1 MESFTQLSLRGQWK
15 WQKKGLGI
23 HQNSLSRAVKSL
35 PLMEPRGKGKPQ
47 RSKSREAKGPEA
59 QREEALTVRIQGWEP
74 NRQGRKEGRD
84 TEVDG
89 RGPGRDAR
97 RGQATGTLTETGRE
111 SSNPTKISPPP
122 PRRPGQCPH
131 FREARLLT
139 ANGTSRSWQRRM
151 RQTGDAQN
159 LIVTCTELAA
169 CAESRRSLRL
179 RDRERWLYG
188 QDLIS
193 QAPDLLLTQEIS
205 PGLQRAMSW
214 MFSGSHLLPFFW
226 FSHEIR
232 VLKSWLPCSCHPRR
246 WGSVH
251 AWRFTDL
258 YWRG

>member
-1 MESFTQLSLRGQWK
+1 MESFTQLSLRWQWK

-159 LIVTCTELAA
+159 VIVTCTELAA

-179 RDRERWLYG
+179 RDREGLTLWPGPYFPGTWLASDPGNLPWAAEGY
-188 QDLIS
+188 DMNVLR
-193 QAPDLLLTQEIS
+193 LTFATIFLVFTRNTGLEIMTPVFLS
-205 PGLQRAMSW
+205 P
-214 MFSGSHLLPFFW
+214 
-226 FSHEIR
+226 
-232 VLKSWLPCSCHPRR
+232 
-246 WGSVH
+246 
-251 AWRFTDL
+251 
-258 YWRG
+258 